1 VTSVSA
7 PARSQLAPLLGLR
20 LVMVRSGL
28 LRGLLLALLLLP
40 VLLSLVGVFLVDLVP
55 DEQSFN
61 VALGTP
67 TIYVAFILLAVM
79 APLAAGGGYELYPPE
94 QLVAY
99 PIRPRTV
106 FMGTLL
112 LAPVN
117 LAWML
122 NVVALILITS
132 FASGPVG
139 WGTVRGS
146 LSVAA
151 FVALATAGGHALAW
165 FVVGVRQ
172 TRTGRRLT
180 WATAVL
186 LGLTVALLVRLGY
199 TFTLLDS
206 SPTKYALVNSLQG
219 YNALYRGWLV
229 GLVVMVVG
237 TAVLTWAGI
246 RSTAWALRR
255 PGDHAVGDGTRPV
268 RRRGSTTGL
277 LGELIAV
284 DRASIWRSI
293 PLRRGVLV
301 LLILPGAVAAMAGLS
316 WQSLVLLPGLV
327 AAGAALL
334 FGVNAFCL
342 DASGATWLATQP
354 GWAKPA
360 FVAKT
365 WAVTEVSLLAVTAAV
380 AGGAVRAPMPASG
393 ADVTATVAASATAC
407 ALVVASSMRA
417 SVRHPYRA
425 DLRGPRDTP
434 APPGV
439 MALHSLRLAVL
450 TTTVGL
456 IFSGFAFL
464 RVWWLPLV
472 LAVPFVAWA
481 GLSLIETSRVWAQPS
496 VRARVVTTVSGG

>member
-1 VTSVSA
+1 MSTATV
-7 PARSQLAPLLGLR
+7 PARSQLAPLLRLR
-20 LVMVRSGL
+20 LTMVRSGL
-28 LRGLLLALLLLP
+28 LRAMLLVALLLP
-40 VLLSLVGVFLVDLVP
+40 ALLCLVGVFLVDLVP

-67 TIYVAFILLAVM
+67 TVYLAFVLLTVM

-94 QLVAY
+94 QLAAY

-106 FMGTLL
+106 FAGTLL

-122 NVVALILITS
+122 NVVALVLITS

-151 FVALATAGGHALAW
+151 FVAVATVGGHAIAW
-165 FVVGVRQ
+165 LVVGVRQ
-172 TRTGRRLT
+172 TRTGRWLT
-180 WATAVL
+180 WAAAAGV
-186 LGLTVALLVRLGY
+186 GLTVAYLVRFGY
-199 TFTLLDS
+199 TFTLLDA
-206 SPTKYALVNSLQG
+206 SPTRYALVNSLQG
-219 YNALYRGWLV
+219 YNELYRAWAT

-237 TAVLTWAGI
+237 TAVLAWAGV
-246 RSTAWALRR
+246 RAAAWALRR
-255 PGDHAVGDGTRPV
+255 PGDHAVRDGSRPV
-268 RRRGSTTGL
+268 RRRRSTPRL
-277 LGELIAV
+277 LGELVAV
-284 DRASIWRSI
+284 DRASIWRSV

-301 LLILPGAVAAMAGLS
+301 LLILPGAVAAMAGMS

-327 AAGAALL
+327 AAGAGLL

-342 DASGATWLATQP
+342 DSSGSTWLATLP
-354 GWAKPA
+354 GWAGPA
-360 FVAKT
+360 FVAKA
-365 WAVTEVSLLAVTAAV
+365 WAVTEVCLLAVAAAV
-380 AGGAVRAPMPASG
+380 AGGALRAPLPGSA
-393 ADVTATVAASATAC
+393 ADVTATAAAAATAC

-425 DLRGPRDTP
+425 DLRGPQDTP

-456 IFSGFAFL
+456 LFSGVAFL
-464 RVWWLPLV
+464 KVWWLPLV
-472 LAVPFVAWA
+472 LAVPFVSWA
-481 GLSLIETSRVWAQPS
+481 GLSLIETSRSWSQPH
-496 VRARVVTTVSGG
+496 VRSRVVTTVSGG